1 MRRGY
6 VMPLV
11 DALIAQVLKLEITL
25 YHASARLASNTDGEA
40 LHDLRISVR
49 RLTDEGRARQ
59 CY

>member
-1 MRRGY
+1 
-6 VMPLV
+6 MPFV